1 MINVISRRTSTVA
14 YFIGSID
21 MFFSCCKKPE
31 DQEPSSSS
39 GEAGKEEQSTG
50 KSRRKT
56 FLKLWT
62 RLCMIF
68 SCQCRKPSKQSEE
81 NQTSNQSGKTF
92 KDKKWSTVKELGE
105 GAFGK
110 VFLLKNESNDELV
123 AKKEAILNPNDESF
137 MSEAIIHF
145 QMKHVNIIN
154 LHCWERVDNK
164 LTLFMEYCSG
174 GDIKS
179 NIDRI
184 KGKEALNYFSQL
196 MDGVAYLHSRGV
208 AHRDLKPENLLL
220 TAEKVLKIADLG
232 LAEVFLMNGEE
243 VQLTGTVGS
252 RAFMAPE
259 VIKGPTYYGPPID
272 LWSSGVVYFNLTTKG
287 RPWEQATPEDK
298 IYKMWHDKDEELNTL
313 IPWCWLSES
322 CRSVVDILLEPDPRK
337 RLSGWKKHRQG

>member
-1 MINVISRRTSTVA
+1 
-14 YFIGSID
+14 
-21 MFFSCCKKPE
+21 MFFSCCKKQE

-39 GEAGKEEQSTG
+39 GEAGKAYQTGG

-68 SCQCRKPSKQSEE
+68 SCQCRKPTKESQENPTSHQSVIKKTPSKNMLKE
-81 NQTSNQSGKTF
+81 NKKQAKAF
-92 KDKKWSTVKELGE
+92 KDNKWSTVKELGA

-110 VFLLKNESNDELV
+110 VFLLKKESNDEMV
-123 AKKEAILNPNDESF
+123 AKKEVILDPNDESF
-137 MSEAIIHF
+137 MSEALIHF
-145 QMKHVNIIN
+145 QLNHENIIR
-154 LHCWERVDNK
+154 LHCWERVDSK
-164 LTLFMEYCSG
+164 LTLLMEYCSG
-174 GDIKS
+174 GDIKG
-179 NIDRI
+179 NIDRM
-184 KGKEALNYFSQL
+184 KGKEALKYFSQL

-232 LAEVFLMNGEE
+232 LAEVFFMNGEE

-272 LWSSGVVYFNLTTKG
+272 LWSSGVIYFNLTTKG
-287 RPWEQATPEDK
+287 RPWEQAAPEDK
-298 IYKMWHDKDEELNTL
+298 IYKMWHDKNEELNTL

-322 CRSVVDILLEPDPRK
+322 CRSVVDILLEPDPHK
-337 RLSGWKKHRQG
+337 RLSGWKKHHQG